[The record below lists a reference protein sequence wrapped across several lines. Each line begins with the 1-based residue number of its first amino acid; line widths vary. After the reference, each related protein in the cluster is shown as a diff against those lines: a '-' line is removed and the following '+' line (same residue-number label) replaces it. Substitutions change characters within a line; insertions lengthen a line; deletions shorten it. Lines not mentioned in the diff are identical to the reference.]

1 MKGKQW
7 INREAQDIVP
17 ICINVPRHSFFN
29 GICHNVPF

>member
-7 INREAQDIVP
+7 ENREEYIPV
-17 ICINVPRHSFFN
+17 CYTVPRHSFFN